1 MANRGRRP
9 ETRAEEKL
17 AAAQRPRTGNGR
29 YGPGEHPNSRANL
42 VPWKPGQ
49 SGNPTGN
56 PPRRSLVEDAR
67 AILDGGVPPNLRD
80 KVSSRTGL
88 PLKSVDKMSL
98 RQVVILYLVYDYLKQ
113 GKLDALAQ
121 LLDRTDPKTRR
132 VEGKMDHEHTLRGV
146 IASLGVGEVQAAEIY
161 KGLLEGG
168 TVELGPGSE

>member
-1 MANRGRRP
+1 M
-9 ETRAEEKL
+9 
-17 AAAQRPRTGNGR
+17 
-29 YGPGEHPNSRANL
+29 
-42 VPWKPGQ
+42 
-49 SGNPTGN
+49 
-56 PPRRSLVEDAR
+56 
-67 AILDGGVPPNLRD
+67 
-80 KVSSRTGL
+80 
-88 PLKSVDKMSL
+88 PLKSVDQMTL
-98 RQVVILYLVYDYLKQ
+98 RQVVVLHLVYDYLKQ